1 MKKIQDERLV
11 MQNLKNI
18 RIAFLFQ
25 TICIMGI
32 LIYEGIIKGLSY
44 VTDNPLWLVLISTSV
59 ILGYLNLRISLD
71 MYESTNARKPGP
83 YYKIIIMSVAI
94 GLFFWLIY
102 FLSPEGTLKQ
112 AIIFGV
118 VMFVCFLIPFSVG
131 YFMLKKRYQDKEEE

>member
-18 RIAFLFQ
+18 RIAFAFQ
-25 TICIMGI
+25 TICIIGI
-32 LIYEGIIKGLSY
+32 LIYQGIINGLSY

-83 YYKIIIMSVAI
+83 YYKIIIMSVTI
-94 GLFFWLIY
+94 GLFSWFIY

-112 AIIFGV
+112 AIIFGI
-118 VMFVCFLIPFSVG
+118 VMFVSFLIPFSVG
-131 YFMLKKRYQDKEEE
+131 HFILKKRYQDKEEE